1 MSQSFGDAAA
11 RCSALAAQRLG
22 WDPDEF
28 WTATPR
34 ELALALQP
42 LDGQGHVE
50 APSRE
55 QIARMMERDL
65 HE

>member
-1 MSQSFGDAAA
+1 MSRSFGDAAA

-22 WDPDEF
+22 WDPDTF
-28 WTATPR
+28 WTTTPR

-42 LDGQGHVE
+42 LDGEGYVE

-65 HE
+65 HD